1 MTVSKQSQDG
11 TGFVTAGIDRL
22 FSWGMT
28 YGMCHGSADI
38 RDYVHL
44 CFVVK

>member
-1 MTVSKQSQDG
+1 MIVSKQCQDG
-11 TGFVTAGIDRL
+11 TGCVTVEIDRL

-38 RDYVHL
+38 RDNVHL
-44 CFVVK
+44 CFVLK

>member
-1 MTVSKQSQDG
+1 MTVSKRSLDG
-11 TGFVTAGIDRL
+11 TGFVMAGIDRL

-28 YGMCHGSADI
+28 YGMCHGSAGI

-44 CFVVK
+44 CFVLK